1 MQIKCIKHQELEDFI
16 QSPLYLNSHYLPISQ
31 HRAISHTQNPR
42 ALPED
47 LVLVAIYEEKELVAY
62 LGVLPDDLLFDGKKE
77 HAGWLS
83 CMWVDPKMRGKGLAK
98 QLINTVFEAWNY
110 RILVT
115 EFTPAAKGLYDRTE
129 QFLDLAKPKGIRG
142 YRRFAF
148 AELLPAKNPDKWNR
162 FSGLLKL
169 ADGVGNL
176 FNAARLGLQKQ
187 TKIQSTQ
194 IEKLDEEAWDLIRR
208 FRKENELMQR
218 ERQALDWTLTHPW
231 LINSPETKESLR
243 YHFSSVAKNFQFLPF
258 KIYNSKPVAIGFL
271 ILSLRDGKMKIPYA
285 YFDPKEVKTIA
296 KFIEQQMAKYKIH
309 TLTTFQSEL
318 VAYWQEN
325 KGPFWMRRDQQ
336 RHYIISKVFEQQLG
350 QKQELTIQDG
360 DADAAFT

>member
-1 MQIKCIKHQELEDFI
+1 MQIKCILHKELAGFI
-16 QSPLYLNSHYLPISQ
+16 QSPLYQNSHYLPISQ
-31 HRAISHTQNPR
+31 HRAISHAHNPR

-47 LVLVAIYEEKELVAY
+47 LVLVTIYEEKELVAY
-62 LGVLPDDLLFDGKKE
+62 LGVLPDDLLFNGKKE

-98 QLINTVFEAWNY
+98 KLIHTVFEAWNY

-142 YRRFAF
+142 YRRFAL

-176 FNAARLGLQKQ
+176 FNAARLGLHKQ
-187 TKIQSTQ
+187 SKIQYTQ
-194 IEKLDEEAWDLIRR
+194 LEQIDEEAWALLEK
-208 FRKENELMQR
+208 FRSKDELMRR
-218 ERQALDWTLTHPW
+218 ELDALNWILEYPW
-231 LINSPETKESLR
+231 LINSPETEESQR
-243 YHFSSVAKNFQFLPF
+243 YHFSSVAKNFQFLPL
-258 KIYNSKPVAIGFL
+258 KIYNSKSIAIGFI
-271 ILSLRDGKMKIPYA
+271 ILSIRDGKMKTPYT
-285 YFDPKEVKTIA
+285 YFDPKEVKTVA
-296 KFIEQQMAKYKIH
+296 KLIEQQMAKHNIH

-318 VAYWQEN
+318 LAYWQKN

-336 RHYIISKVFEQQLG
+336 RHYIISKVFEEQLA
-350 QKQELTIQDG
+350 KNPTILIQDG